1 MQLKD
6 IIKNISYNGYA
17 DKREIISIAYDSRKV
32 KVGTLFVAIAG
43 FNVDG
48 HDYISQAV
56 NNGASAILSNGRSP
70 KGLNIPVIQVKNP
83 RMALS
88 EISAQF
94 YGNPSQK
101 MNIIGITGTN
111 GKTSITH
118 ILSHIMNNAKI
129 ACGTMG
135 TLGFKTPS
143 GMTSTGF
150 TTPESV
156 EVQQMLQTLNIAGI
170 NNVVMEISS
179 HALNLHR
186 VNNVDI
192 NIAIFSNL
200 TREHL
205 DFHGNMENY
214 FQSKPKLFKQLNRS
228 NTAIINI
235 NDPYSERISNET
247 LAEVAKYG
255 FDKKADLY
263 PLEYTKTIDGL
274 KAIINYGDKKI
285 NVRSNLIGD
294 YNLLNIMAAI
304 TASLKLNIPIEIIEK
319 SITTI
324 PQIPGRLEQINCKC
338 LGRIYIDYA
347 HTPDAFKQLFSTIN
361 GLINSQNKI
370 ITIFG
375 CGGNRDKEKRAEMA
389 KISELY
395 SSYTYITSD
404 NPRTEP
410 IEKINHDIIQ
420 GFSKS
425 NFKII
430 YDRKQ
435 AIESAMQNA
444 DNNTIILILG
454 KGREKYQE
462 INNIKHPH
470 SDVEIIENYNNAI

>member
-6 IIKNISYNGYA
+6 LIKNISYNGNA

-48 HDYISQAV
+48 HDYISQAI

-70 KGLNIPVIQVKNP
+70 KGLSVPVIQVKNP
-83 RMALS
+83 RLALS

-101 MNIIGITGTN
+101 MNIVGVTGTN

-118 ILSHIMNNAKI
+118 ILSHIMNSANKT
-129 ACGTMG
+129 CGTMG

-143 GMTSTGF
+143 GITSTGF

-156 EVQQMLQTLNIAGI
+156 EVQQMLQTLNTAGI
-170 NNVVMEISS
+170 NNLVMEVSS

-214 FQSKPKLFKQLNRS
+214 FQSKLKLFKQLNKS
-228 NTAIINI
+228 NIAIINI
-235 NDPYSERISNET
+235 NDPYSERISCKT
-247 LAEVAKYG
+247 LAKVVKYG
-255 FDKKADLY
+255 FDKNADLF

-274 KAIINYGDKKI
+274 EAIIKYGDKKI

-304 TASLKLNIPIEIIEK
+304 TAGLKLNIPVKIIEK
-319 SITTI
+319 AIITI
-324 PQIPGRLEQINCKC
+324 PQIPGRLEQISCNS
-338 LGRIYIDYA
+338 LARIYIDYA

-361 GLINSQNKI
+361 GIINSQTKI

-375 CGGNRDKEKRAEMA
+375 CGGNRDKKKRSEMA
-389 KISELY
+389 KISELH

-410 IEKINHDIIQ
+410 IEKINNDIVQ
-420 GFSKS
+420 GFAKT
-425 NFKII
+425 NYRII
-430 YDRKQ
+430 NDRKQ
-435 AIESAMQNA
+435 AIELAIQNA
-444 DNNTIILILG
+444 DKNTIILILG

-470 SDVEIIENYNNAI
+470 SDVDIIENYNYAI